1 LHIAVDDKESRRVVS
16 FRITKGNIH
25 DTKKFGQLMKESA
38 RRYSIDKV
46 YGDHKAYD
54 NRRKNLNLLDCINAE
69 PAIFSIRKN
78 ASSRSK
84 GCQIRR
90 DEVFLLIKKLGYE
103 GWKQLKNT
111 GRRWMDCISRL
122 LLAKESI
129 R

>member
-1 LHIAVDDKESRRVVS
+1 LHIAVDDEESRRVAS

-38 RRYSIDKV
+38 RRYSTDKV
-46 YGDHKAYD
+46 YGDDKAYD
-54 NRRKNLNLLDCINAE
+54 NRRKNFNLLDCINAE
-69 PAIFSIRKN
+69 PTIISSSKN

-103 GWKQLKNT
+103 RWKELKYI
-111 GRRWMDCISRL
+111 GRRWMDCRSRL

>member
-1 LHIAVDDKESRRVVS
+1 LLDDEECRRVVS

-54 NRRKNLNLLDCINAE
+54 NRTKNFNLLDCINAE
-69 PAIFSIRKN
+69 PAIISIRKN

-84 GCQIRR
+84 GC
-90 DEVFLLIKKLGYE
+90 
-103 GWKQLKNT
+103 
-111 GRRWMDCISRL
+111 
-122 LLAKESI
+122 
-129 R
+129 